1 MERLKKFKTAFII
14 FSIFYIV
21 LGFVLIA
28 RPETSARAICRV
40 FGALILILG
49 VIRVIRYFAGNDF
62 ADQFRFDLARGIL
75 AVMFGIFMLIAPNA
89 VIVALPVLLG
99 LAIIIDSVLRLQL
112 SIDLKRLQYEKW
124 WLGLVLALV
133 TGVLGAMLLF
143 NPFAGS
149 VALTMYIGISLV
161 IDGIVNLW
169 ALIFLIKQ
177 FNNYNIW

>member
-1 MERLKKFKTAFII
+1 MERLKKFKTAFIVS
-14 FSIFYIV
+14 SIFYII
-21 LGFVLIA
+21 LGIVLIA

-40 FGALILILG
+40 FGVLILLLG

-62 ADQFRFDLARGIL
+62 EDQFKFDLARGIL
-75 AVMFGIFMLIAPNA
+75 ASMFGIFMLIAPKA

-124 WLGLVLALV
+124 WTGLIMALV
-133 TGVLGAMLLF
+133 TGVLGVMLFF

-149 VALTMYIGISLV
+149 IALTMYIGISLV
-161 IDGIVNLW
+161 IDGIVNIW
-169 ALIFLIKQ
+169 ALILLTKH
-177 FNNYNIW
+177 FNNYSIW